1 MDDSKDIQSLTL
13 FQGKDGGSRSRT
25 AHTLYSCR
33 RWNEVSCTNRLSR
46 NPHKY
51 LDLNII
57 HGICANFETKGH
69 FDVVGQSFLVA
80 LFDCSPL
87 GTESLAFGVRKQ
99 SFQLGELLQPGTR
112 AQLEGLRNERAQLG
126 IALD

>member
-1 MDDSKDIQSLTL
+1 MDNSKNIQSLTL
-13 FQGKDGGSRSRT
+13 FQGKDSDSRSRT

-33 RWNEVSCTNRLSR
+33 RWNEVSCTNRFQR
-46 NPHKY
+46 IPDKY
-51 LDLNII
+51 LNLNIV

-69 FDVVGQSFLVA
+69 FDVVGQSFLVV

-99 SFQLGELLQPGTR
+99 SFQLGEFLQPGTR

>member
-1 MDDSKDIQSLTL
+1 MVRIAVVD
-13 FQGKDGGSRSRT
+13 QGRHIPCTHANAGTRSAAQT
-25 AHTLYSCR
+25 ICQGI
-33 RWNEVSCTNRLSR
+33 
-46 NPHKY
+46 PHKY
-51 LDLNII
+51 LNLNIV

-87 GTESLAFGVRKQ
+87 GAERLAFGVRKQ
-99 SFQLGELLQPGTR
+99 SFQLGEFLQPGTR